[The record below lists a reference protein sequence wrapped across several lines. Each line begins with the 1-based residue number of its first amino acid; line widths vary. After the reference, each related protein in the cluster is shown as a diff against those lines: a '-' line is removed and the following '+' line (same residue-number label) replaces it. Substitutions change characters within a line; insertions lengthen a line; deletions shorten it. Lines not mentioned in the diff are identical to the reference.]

1 MADLNKENNV
11 NNIENSEN
19 TNKKEF
25 NKDLKVALGVGAIIA
40 VAGAAI
46 AGIISTGEIEED
58 EMFIHPII
66 EEFNPSDEQI
76 VCDYGVPS
84 DFTGFR

>member
-1 MADLNKENNV
+1 MIK
-11 NNIENSEN
+11 

-25 NKDLKVALGVGAIIA
+25 SKDLKVALGVGAIIA

-46 AGIISTGEIEED
+46 AGIIN
-58 EMFIHPII
+58 PII
-66 EEFNPSDEQI
+66 EGFNPSDEQI

-84 DFTGFR
+84 DFTGF

>member
-1 MADLNKENNV
+1 MSDLDKEV
-11 NNIENSEN
+11 KASDIENYDK

-25 NKDLKVALGVGAIIA
+25 SKDLKVALGVGAIIA

-46 AGIISTGEIEED
+46 AGIINTGEIEED
-58 EMFIHPII
+58 EMFIHLII

-84 DFTGFR
+84 DFTGF